1 MLLPHAASDQAVK
14 NQGGG
19 AGEFEGVTIVA
30 LDVFVANI
38 LVVEVE
44 HSIGSLALWV
54 PVRRGLLDIDSVS
67 AVNVVGQDALFVV
80 GDFELRKLTHLV
92 TRAGERW
99 RYCVICHGL
108 LLSFSIVSPFKE

>member
-80 GDFELRKLTHLV
+80 GDLVVKQEALRTILDCGNTLSTNVEEVALFRVPELSV
-92 TRAGERW
+92 
-99 RYCVICHGL
+99 
-108 LLSFSIVSPFKE
+108 